1 MDNDKTLHPAH
12 PVPDE
17 KYFKPAN
24 PDSLFDK
31 FLQRHKPEPTEL
43 QLEKWE
49 DEGGVTP
56 EYNAEYGWFEND
68 PWTKKVSLFFK
79 RMLEKVSSNVAPRH
93 LQTKASQ
100 HHY

>member
-1 MDNDKTLHPAH
+1 MENNNINSHEDKYYK
-12 PVPDE
+12 PD
-17 KYFKPAN
+17 N

-31 FLQRHKPEPTEL
+31 FLQRKEHAPTEL

-56 EYNAEYGWFEND
+56 VYNTEYGWFEND
-68 PWTKKVSLFFK
+68 SFFKKVKLFFK
-79 RMLEKVSSNVAPRH
+79 HWLERVSQNVAPRH
-93 LQTKASQ
+93 LQTEGMK